1 MQNLIAWFV
10 RRPLLVNLIMVTV
23 FLMGAL
29 TIADMRYEYN
39 PHIDMGV
46 VNITTVRAGT
56 GPEEIELSITLP
68 LEEELLEIDGVRNL
82 YSNSM
87 ENLSVITLNLDLD
100 AAPKHVIM
108 RDIQQAVDR
117 AVARLPAD
125 LLEKPLVDELSTLT
139 TPVMDIH
146 VTGTASEAVLRQVAR
161 NTGDALREV
170 SGVASVTRLG
180 YRRPEVR
187 IMLEQEKLA
196 RLGINYEEII
206 EAIHARNLRDSGG
219 ALDSF
224 TTEKQVIAVGQFRQ
238 PRDIE
243 KVVIRARE
251 PGNTV
256 LLRDVAEVISAYED
270 WQIQTRIDGQLSIT
284 LRVRKNALADEVHTA
299 ANLRAF
305 VAAAALPHGVELKVV
320 GDVSRLTDNAL
331 EVLTGNAIVGLLAVF
346 VLLTYFLQFRFAF
359 WVALGIP
366 FALCLTFLLVS
377 ALGHTINSMT
387 LAAVILMLG
396 ILVDDAVVVSENT
409 QYLRQQGFSAGQA
422 SILGAAQVSQ
432 PVAFSALTTVLAFT
446 PLVLLEGSSGAWMEP
461 FIVTVVVILL
471 ASLLESQF
479 LLPSHLSHVPISKQP
494 AERVRFERL
503 RSAYQRLIE
512 RLLQR
517 RYLTLLGFLLMF
529 LAVVAIGL
537 STIRFSLFPD
547 LDFDTVHIKIELPPG
562 TSFEQTVAA
571 VAELEGEFRQQVN
584 PADLLAITSDIG
596 HHDTNFYG
604 ATEGRDQAWAL
615 IAVQLHPLG
624 RRSGDSTTR
633 QLVEDLQQVVSDRT
647 GFTSITVQPQTDL
660 PVMGEPVE
668 VEVVGSGDERF
679 AIAAQLQD
687 FVESHPAVTT
697 VWNSHH
703 AGKDI
708 VDLQFNH
715 GLLAARGLSM
725 EQVIRAVRVAV
736 DGLLVDELQ
745 TLDERVRYRLQLTPE
760 QAGKLQT
767 LENLSIINSRGQP
780 IYLDSVADFHVRS
793 GEANIKHYF
802 GKRTVTVFG
811 RIDEQKTTV
820 MDINADIA
828 EFVAA
833 QNWSASYP
841 GVRIKLSGQVEENER
856 ALGNFQLAIGV
867 CLLAIFAALVILFNS
882 VSQPLLVLICLPFG
896 ITGVI
901 IGYSVQ
907 GMTMGMMAI
916 TGIIGLMGVLVN
928 DSLVLLH
935 AMNRQRNEKGD
946 YLSPME
952 VAAVC
957 YRRFRPIF
965 ITSLTTAVAMLPTAY
980 GLMGENSYLKPVF
993 MSMAWGVI
1001 FGGLVSLL
1009 LLPIMY
1015 MIDQDV
1021 RRRLGLRLPADF
1033 TAGDGAAEA

>member
-1 MQNLIAWFV
+1 MQILIAWFV

-100 AAPKHVIM
+100 AAPKQVIM

-146 VTGTASEAVLRQVAR
+146 VTGSASEAVLREVAR

-170 SGVASVTRLG
+170 SGVASVMRLG

-187 IMLEQEKLA
+187 ILLQQEKLA
-196 RLGINYEEII
+196 GLGISYEEII
-206 EAIHARNLRDSGG
+206 DAIHARNLRDSGG

-224 TTEKQVIAVGQFRQ
+224 TTEKQVVAVGQFRQ
-238 PRDIE
+238 PRDVE
-243 KVVIRARE
+243 SVVIRARE

-256 LLRDVAEVISAYED
+256 LLRDVAQVISDYED
-270 WQIQTRIDGQLSIT
+270 WEIQTRIDGQPSIT

-299 ANLRAF
+299 ADLRQF
-305 VAAAALPHGVELKVV
+305 VAAAALPPGVELKIV

-331 EVLTGNAIVGLLAVF
+331 EVLTGNAILGLLAVF
-346 VLLTYFLQFRFAF
+346 VLLSYFLQFRFAF

-409 QYLRQQGFSAGQA
+409 QFLRQQGLPADQA

-446 PLVLLEGSSGAWMEP
+446 PLVLLDGSSGAWMEP

-471 ASLLESQF
+471 ASLLESQL
-479 LLPSHLSHVPISKQP
+479 LLPSHLSHVPSSTSP
-494 AERVRFERL
+494 SERVRFERM

-512 RLLQR
+512 RLLRR

-529 LAVVAIGL
+529 VVVMVIGIT
-537 STIRFSLFPD
+537 TIRYSLFPD
-547 LDFDTVHIKIELPPG
+547 LDFDTVHVKLELPAG
-562 TSFEQTVAA
+562 TGFEQTVVA
-571 VAELEGEFRQQVN
+571 VEELEREFRQLVN
-584 PADLLAITSDIG
+584 PTDLLAITSDIG

-633 QLVEDLQQVVSDRT
+633 QLVADLQQAVAGKS
-647 GFTSITVQPQTDL
+647 GFASITVQPQTDL

-668 VEVVGSGDERF
+668 VEVIGSGDERF
-679 AIAAQLQD
+679 VIAEQLQA
-687 FVESHPAVTT
+687 FVQSHPAVTT

-703 AGKDI
+703 PGKDI
-708 VDLQFNH
+708 IDLQLNY
-715 GLLAARGLSM
+715 GLLAARGLSV

-745 TLDERVRYRLQLTPE
+745 TLDERVRYRLQLPPA
-760 QAGKLQT
+760 QAGKLHT
-767 LENLSIINSRGQP
+767 LENLSIINARGQP
-780 IYLDSVADFHVRS
+780 IYLDSVAEFHVRP

-811 RIDEQKTTV
+811 RIDEQQTTV
-820 MDINADIA
+820 VDINADIA
-828 EFVAA
+828 AFIAA
-833 QNWSASYP
+833 QDWAARYP
-841 GVRIKLSGQVEENER
+841 GVRIKLSGQLEENQR

-882 VSQPLLVLICLPFG
+882 VSQPLLVLLCLPFG
-896 ITGVI
+896 VTGVI
-901 IGYSVQ
+901 IGYSIQ

-916 TGIIGLMGVLVN
+916 TGVVGLMGVLVN

-935 AMNRQRNEKGD
+935 AMNRERNEKGD
-946 YLSPME
+946 YLRPVE

-980 GLMGENSYLKPVF
+980 GIMGENSYLKPVF
-993 MSMAWGVI
+993 MSMAWGVM

-1009 LLPIMY
+1009 LLPVMY
-1015 MIDQDV
+1015 MVDQDV
-1021 RRRLGLRLPADF
+1021 RRRLGRRLNLGPLPEDPA
-1033 TAGDGAAEA
+1033 ARG